1 MAISRMQQPR
11 QQYGLGSLVKKAVR
25 GVKKIVKSP
34 LGKAAILGG
43 LGMIP
48 FGAAGAKASLF
59 SRLGGALGTGGKLSS
74 LGNLF
79 KVGGKSTGALSIPRM
94 LMGGLG
100 ATAIAAPFLM
110 GGGDEEEEDVEVM
123 DIGGIRN
130 RVKDFYR
137 TGANAG
143 EFSFLP
149 QKQFV
154 QPKVETQY
162 RHKKTG
168 QIFKE
173 RKDWE
178 ARGFKNEDMAQD
190 VKVIMPP
197 LDLLSK
203 TK

>member
-110 GGGDEEEEDVEVM
+110 GGGDEEEEVVDVM

-154 QPKVETQY
+154 QPNFYAAEGGRAGYANGMMVEDEEEEFI
-162 RHKKTG
+162 RSG
-168 QIFKE
+168 AGMS
-173 RKDWE
+173 RKMQH
-178 ARGFKNEDMAQD
+178 R
-190 VKVIMPP
+190 
-197 LDLLSK
+197 S
-203 TK
+203 